1 MWRGLYV
8 ALAVL
13 GLASPALSQVVG
25 ATLSGMVVDATGARV
40 PGVSLTLTNLANGR
54 EQTVVSSEHGE
65 YHVVALQPAAY
76 RVMAALDG
84 FTRIEREVTLAVGT
98 ETRLDLTL
106 AVAGVATGVMVE
118 GNTAIASSA
127 QVRPSS
133 LVVAGE
139 LAALP
144 EIGRNFLV
152 MAQLL
157 PGSGPLNATVTRS
170 ATTKFGGVADQ
181 RSGFTTQIDGG
192 DIDDAQWGSPTM
204 NLTQEGVQEF
214 KVFRHQFDAQY
225 GNALGAVVSVVTRSG
240 SNNARGSAYYFGRDD
255 SLNARNAFARTNPP
269 FDEQRFGLSAGGPLI
284 RNRTHVFGAYESDHQ
299 DTARIV
305 ALSASNPFAARENG
319 IFPAR
324 LDEGMAVVKLDHRFS
339 AAHSAFVRYA
349 YDNQDGERSLNPT
362 SDSSQIDMFN
372 RAHSLVGEEDW
383 AAARIVNTLRV
394 HWFHQT
400 SGGVPHHSERVPA
413 EIRPAVSTGVTQ
425 GGDWQTF
432 PRSRLA
438 LLDAVYWHAGG
449 HDLKFGGEFAF
460 GRNELEAHFFQDGV
474 FRFSMDAAF
483 NAALPQTWPTQFTWQ
498 PPNVQRYATRELAL
512 FVQDDW
518 RPVARVRLSVGLRYD
533 LNPTLRANDFYAIA
547 LGDPALAGLETF
559 VSGDRGTDT
568 NNVQP
573 RASGTLDLRGDGTL
587 VLRGGWGLYVTRNR
601 PWFQLR
607 SMNQLASPGVVVEDR
622 ERLRLYP
629 DIQAIV
635 AGIVPLQLGTVI
647 PDDFTQAYAQ
657 NTSVGVAWQI
667 AGAASLNVDYI
678 HSRGRQQVG
687 STDRNLPASGAI
699 SASNPRPQPQFGQ
712 VVMLENYT
720 RSRYDALESE
730 LRTRMRAWGQLHLSY
745 TLSRTWIDGVD
756 FFLTQRGTQR
766 TPQEQGYSPSDQRH
780 NLTAAAILPLPFDM
794 QLSAILKLI
803 SGSPMLVEAG
813 ADLDG
818 DRSAPG
824 DRPRGLPITVGRGDV
839 DAAFR
844 LINDYRAGLTPTP
857 LPPVERSQL
866 DLDPY
871 QTLDLRLTKAIQ
883 AGRRL
888 RLELLLEAFNVANH
902 VNIVPTSVN
911 RSMNSTAFL
920 ERRTARDARQIQ
932 WGARL
937 AF

>member
-1 MWRGLYV
+1 MWRGLYAAV
-8 ALAVL
+8 AVL
-13 GLASPALSQVVG
+13 GLASTAYSQVVG
-25 ATLSGMVVDATGARV
+25 ATLVGTVVDATGARV
-40 PGVSLTLTNLANGR
+40 PGVSLILTNLASGR
-54 EQTVVSSEHGE
+54 EQTVVSSEQGE
-65 YHVVALQPAAY
+65 YRVVALQPAAY
-76 RVMAALDG
+76 RVTAALSG
-84 FTRIEREVTLAVGT
+84 FTPIERAVTLAVGT
-98 ETRLDLTL
+98 ETRLDFVL
-106 AVAGVATGVMVE
+106 AVAGVATSILVE
-118 GNTAIASSA
+118 TDAGMASSA

-133 LVVAGE
+133 LVVADE

-204 NLTQEGVQEF
+204 NLTQEAVQEF
-214 KVFRHQFDAQY
+214 KVFRHQFDTQY
-225 GNALGAVVSVVTRSG
+225 GNALTAVVSVVTRSG
-240 SNNARGSAYYFGRDD
+240 TNDARGSASYFGRDD
-255 SLNARNAFARTNPP
+255 SLNARNAFAPTKPP
-269 FDEQRFGLSAGGPLI
+269 FDEQRLALSLGGPLI

-299 DTARIV
+299 DTARIIG
-305 ALSASNPFAARENG
+305 LSASNPFAARENG

-324 LDEGMAVVKLDHRFS
+324 VDETMAVVKLDHRFS
-339 AAHSAFVRYA
+339 GANSAVVRYA
-349 YDNQDGERSLNPT
+349 YDRQEGERSLLNPT

-383 AAARIVNTLRV
+383 AASRFVNTLRV

-400 SGGVPHHSERVPA
+400 SGGIPHHSERQPA
-413 EIRPAVSTGVTQ
+413 EVRPAGSTGVTQ

-438 LLDAVYWHAGG
+438 LMDAVYWHAGG

-460 GRNELEAHFFQDGV
+460 GRNELDAHFFQDGW

-483 NAALPQTWPTQFTWQ
+483 DASNPQTWPTQFMWQ
-498 PPNVQRYATRELAL
+498 PPNVQRYAMRELAL

-518 RPVARVRLSVGLRYD
+518 RPTARVRFSVGLRYD
-533 LNPTLRANDFYAIA
+533 LNPTLRANDFYAAA
-547 LGDPALAGLETF
+547 LRDPALTGLETF

-568 NNVQP
+568 NNLQP
-573 RASGTLDLRGDGTL
+573 RASATLDLRGDGTL

-607 SMNQLASPGVVVEDR
+607 SMNQLASPGVLVDDR
-622 ERLRLYP
+622 ERLRKYP

-635 AGIVPLQLGTVI
+635 AGTVPLQLGTVI

-657 NTSVGVAWQI
+657 NTSAGVAWQI
-667 AGAASLNVDYI
+667 GRAATLNVDYI
-678 HSRGRQQVG
+678 HSSGSQQIG
-687 STDRNLPASGAI
+687 ATDRNLPASGAI
-699 SASNPRPQPQFGQ
+699 SAGNPRPEPQFGQ

-720 RSRYDALESE
+720 KSRYDAVESE
-730 LRTRMRAWGQLHLSY
+730 FRTRMRGAGQLHLSY
-745 TLSRTWIDGVD
+745 TLSRTWLDGVD

-766 TPQEQGYSPSDQRH
+766 TPQEQGFSPSDQRH
-780 NLTAAAILPLPFDM
+780 NLTAAVILPLPLDL

-803 SGSPMLVEAG
+803 SGSPMLVVAG

-839 DAAFR
+839 DGALR
-844 LINDYRAGLTPTP
+844 LINEFRAGLPTP
-857 LPPVERSQL
+857 LPPVEPARL
-866 DLDPY
+866 DLDPHR
-871 QTLDLRLTKAIQ
+871 TLDLRLVKALQ
-883 AGRRL
+883 AGRRV
-888 RLELLLEAFNVANH
+888 RLELLLEAFNVTNH

-920 ERRTARDARQIQ
+920 ERRAARDARQIQ
-932 WGARL
+932 WGVRV